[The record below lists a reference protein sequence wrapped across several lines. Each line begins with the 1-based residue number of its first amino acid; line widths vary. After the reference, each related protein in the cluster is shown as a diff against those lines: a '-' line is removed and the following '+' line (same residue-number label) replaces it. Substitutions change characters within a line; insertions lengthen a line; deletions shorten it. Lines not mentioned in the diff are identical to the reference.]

1 MHRLITAF
9 AVLTSACQADETV
22 TAYLTGPAVFNL
34 VSIDGAPFGAE
45 ATIDLSEAGRIQGQA
60 PCNQYFADQKT
71 VYPWFEAGPIGA
83 TRMACDKLNEETA
96 FFSALSE
103 MTLSEALGGTLILS
117 NPDGREMV
125 YQAP

>member
-1 MHRLITAF
+1 
-9 AVLTSACQADETV
+9 
-22 TAYLTGPAVFNL
+22 LTGPAVFNL

-103 MTLSEALGGTLILS
+103 MTLSEALGDTLILS
-117 NPDGREMV
+117 NPDGSEMV
-125 YQAP
+125 FQAP